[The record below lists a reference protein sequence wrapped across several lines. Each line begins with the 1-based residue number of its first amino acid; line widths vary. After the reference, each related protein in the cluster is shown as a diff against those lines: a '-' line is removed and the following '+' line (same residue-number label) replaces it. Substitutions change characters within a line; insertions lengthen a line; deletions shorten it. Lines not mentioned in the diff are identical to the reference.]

1 MQVARVKKGNT
12 LHWKA
17 ESEMMITADEARVAQ
32 TEAGY
37 NPAGY
42 SFGDFKRTTVH
53 DGWGKFYAT
62 WVSSATCD

>member
-1 MQVARVKKGNT
+1 MKVVHVKKGNW
-12 LHWKA
+12 LYWKA
-17 ESEMMITADEARVAQ
+17 DSETPITMSEAEAAQ

-42 SFGDFKRTTVH
+42 GFSDFKYTTVH

-62 WVSSATCD
+62 WVSQASCD